1 MTEQEL
7 RKYVQS
13 NPQDEDAFQY
23 YLSVIRFNYE
33 SMTEQELRNYV
44 RRNPQDE
51 DAFQY
56 YLSII
61 RSRPG
66 VLCTTDEEIEAE
78 LKRRINQQP

>member
-1 MTEQEL
+1 MTSPSYQAMTEQEL
-7 RKYVQS
+7 R
-13 NPQDEDAFQY
+13 D
-23 YLSVIRFNYE
+23 
-33 SMTEQELRNYV
+33 YV

-66 VLCTTDEEIEAE
+66 VLCTTDEEADAE
-78 LKRRINQQP
+78 MQRRVNQQAS

>member
-1 MTEQEL
+1 M
-7 RKYVQS
+7 
-13 NPQDEDAFQY
+13 A
-23 YLSVIRFNYE
+23 YE
-33 SMTEQELRNYV
+33 SMTEQELREYV

-78 LKRRINQQP
+78 LQKRINQQSQG